1 MNKDIKI
8 GSRYGHQH
16 TLKHLPEEGEN
27 VYILVPAK
35 EWMPIYY
42 SYEKFDENAEVNDL
56 VSLDADGGPYL
67 TVGSVVGGK
76 EVKRIYN
83 KKNVGNLLVIE

>member
-8 GSRYGHQH
+8 GSRYGQQH

-27 VYILVPAK
+27 VYTLVPAK

-56 VSLDADGGPYL
+56 VSLDTDGGPYL
-67 TVGSVVGGK
+67 TVGSVVDGK
-76 EVKRIYN
+76 EVKRIYK

>member
-1 MNKDIKI
+1 MNK
-8 GSRYGHQH
+8 
-16 TLKHLPEEGEN
+16 LEFPEEGEN
-27 VYILVPAK
+27 VYTLVPAK

-56 VSLDADGGPYL
+56 VSLDTDGGPYL

-76 EVKRIYN
+76 KVKRIYK